1 MSLEYNFMEIR
12 FAEQGRRLVIAF
24 IGDLDN
30 EAAPEA
36 EKMLQRVFEQKE
48 YDIQFDCSQ
57 LNYISSKG
65 LRLFIN
71 LYKHLRDTGKHG
83 YITKMN
89 KNVKEVLYISGFLTL
104 FEEIK

>member
-1 MSLEYNFMEIR
+1 MK
-12 FAEQGRRLVIAF
+12 QPPRLKKCCNVF
-24 IGDLDN
+24 SN
-30 EAAPEA
+30 
-36 EKMLQRVFEQKE
+36 RFEQKE

-83 YITKMN
+83 FITKMN